1 MVDQIELEKE
11 KTFVDNQG
19 IINLPT
25 GHLSLTALRQIL
37 NSLPFEI
44 TFADADDRL
53 AYYSDNEQRIERYA
67 ASELGVSFVSLFPKT
82 DQVAV
87 SRMLADLHQGAAN
100 HFEQWFPKNNRTV
113 YNNFYAV
120 RDLDG
125 TFLGTLRFTGD
136 ISRIQGFRGVKT
148 FFNAGKA
155 DK

>member
-1 MVDQIELEKE
+1 MVDQIEVEKE

-19 IINLPT
+19 TINLPT
-25 GHLSLTALRQIL
+25 GHVSLTALRQIL

-53 AYYSDNEQRIERYA
+53 AYYSDNEHRIERYA
-67 ASELGVSFVSLFPKT
+67 ASELGASFVSLFPKA

-87 SRMLADLHQGAAN
+87 SRMLSDLHQGAAD
-100 HFEQWFPKNNRTV
+100 HFEQWFPKNNQTI

-148 FFNAGKA
+148 TFNSGKV
-155 DK
+155 DN